1 MSNWTPWRRFAAE
14 LAETGL
20 LGPAVRLVE
29 DLQVLA
35 HIGVD
40 RLEAVGAQATEALVA
55 HLGVDLAEP
64 VPLEDGQRMPAQ
76 GLGRGSRRGGA
87 RIGAPQQE
95 EDNRGAKDAGDRRP
109 AHHQTSDESSR
120 SDPDSSAA
128 RPGC

>member
-64 VPLEDGQRMPAQ
+64 VPLEDGR
-76 GLGRGSRRGGA
+76 L
-87 RIGAPQQE
+87 IGPPFVEQ
-95 EDNRGAKDAGDRRP
+95 P
-109 AHHQTSDESSR
+109 
-120 SDPDSSAA
+120 P
-128 RPGC
+128 